1 MAAMRM
7 RFFKT
12 DCIAGE
18 NSMTGA
24 RATPLKGVQIVE
36 SLLYSW
42 FSPITSIFLPEI
54 VLSVATFA
62 RLF

>member
-1 MAAMRM
+1 MRM

-36 SLLYSW
+36 SLLYSG
-42 FSPITSIFLPEI
+42 FSPFTSIFLPEI